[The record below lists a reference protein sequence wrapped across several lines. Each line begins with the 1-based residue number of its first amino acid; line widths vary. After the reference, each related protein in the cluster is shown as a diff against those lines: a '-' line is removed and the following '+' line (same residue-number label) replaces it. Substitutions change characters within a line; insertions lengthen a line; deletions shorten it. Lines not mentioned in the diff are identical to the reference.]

1 MLPAGRPVAV
11 SFGFGQQQHLGPQL
25 FELGDEPVSFA
36 GTGQVAHALV
46 RVGSLHVAVEE
57 EINSID
63 VLGSAH
69 QKRATDAKSPSG
81 AANAQTWVA
90 AVAKRDRVQA

>member
-1 MLPAGRPVAV
+1 M

-46 RVGSLHVAVEE
+46 RFGSPHIAVEE
-57 EINSID
+57 EINPID

-69 QKRATDAKSPSG
+69 QKWAADAKGSSG
-81 AANAQTWVA
+81 AANAQTGIA
-90 AVAKRDRVQA
+90 NSGQT